1 MGNNSTHNRILGW
14 IDSRIGF
21 TKTMLRPAPEH
32 SLSPWYWLGAL
43 AVTAFLTQA
52 VTGALMLLYYV
63 PTVDGAYAS
72 TVYILG
78 SVPLGLILETVHLY
92 GAYAM
97 VMLVFLHLV
106 RGYFASVHKKPR
118 ELMWVVGMFMGL
130 VTLGLGLTGYLL
142 PWTVVSKSATD
153 VTIGMLSFLPGQI
166 GPLLKFLIAGAGSD
180 ADELRRF
187 FDLHV
192 VVLPGALLAL
202 LALKMY
208 MFEIHGASEPAS
220 GRKASVRQLPWF
232 PNVFLYLAMIGSV
245 FAGILLAVSALFPI
259 SLPPEFKPQA
269 AASFVPQPEWYFLWL
284 YQVLKISVFEGA
296 GIQYALGGTTILLI
310 VITLLPFLDRGR
322 ERDLASRPFYAVAGI
337 IAVAEVVALAIWG
350 YFTPGKVIPNWEA
363 LTFIGGLALT
373 LAILSWITFQAR
385 KMFPNKLP
393 AGHSNASVQT
403 SRDMHQMIDTS
414 SKPSFK
420 VGTGA
425 KNL

>member
-1 MGNNSTHNRILGW
+1 MGDAVTRKGILGW

-21 TKTMLRPAPEH
+21 SHTMLRPAPEY

-63 PTVDGAYAS
+63 PTVDGAYPS
-72 TVYILG
+72 TVFILG

-106 RGYFASVHKKPR
+106 RGYFANVHKKPR
-118 ELMWVVGMFMGL
+118 ELMWVIGMFMGL
-130 VTLGLGLTGYLL
+130 VTMGLGLTGYLL

-153 VTIGMLSFLPGQI
+153 VTIGMLSFLPAEI

-192 VVLPGALLAL
+192 VVLPGVMLAL

-208 MFEIHGASEPAS
+208 MFETHGASEPSS
-220 GRKASVRQLPWF
+220 GVKPSTREVPWF
-232 PNVFLYLAMIGSV
+232 PNVFLYLAMIGSA
-245 FAGILLAVSALFPI
+245 FAGILVAVSAIFPI
-259 SLPPEFKPQA
+259 SLPPEFTPQS

-284 YQVLKISVFEGA
+284 YQMLKVSAFEGA
-296 GIQYALGGTTILLI
+296 GIRYALGGTTILLI
-310 VITLLPFLDRGR
+310 VLVLLPFIDRGR
-322 ERDLASRPFYAVAGI
+322 ERDLSSRPFFAVAGI
-337 IAVAEVVALAIWG
+337 IAVAEVVALTVWG
-350 YFTPGKVIPNWEA
+350 YLTPGKVISNWEA
-363 LTFIGGLALT
+363 LTLIGGLALT
-373 LAILSWITFQAR
+373 IVILSWLTFRARKTFQNR
-385 KMFPNKLP
+385 SP
-393 AGHSNASVQT
+393 ASDSTANAS
-403 SRDMHQMIDTS
+403 
-414 SKPSFK
+414 SKLGK
-420 VGTGA
+420 GA
-425 KNL
+425 IGK

>member
-1 MGNNSTHNRILGW
+1 MGDAVTRKGILGW

-21 TKTMLRPAPEH
+21 SHTMLRPAPEY

-72 TVYILG
+72 TVFILG

-106 RGYFASVHKKPR
+106 RGYFANVHKKPR
-118 ELMWVVGMFMGL
+118 ELMWMIGMFMGL

-153 VTIGMLSFLPGQI
+153 VTIGMLSFLPAEI

-192 VVLPGALLAL
+192 VVLPGVMLAL

-208 MFEIHGASEPAS
+208 MFEIHGASEPSS
-220 GRKASVRQLPWF
+220 GVKASAREVPWF
-232 PNVFLYLAMIGSV
+232 PNVFLYLAMIGSA
-245 FAGILLAVSALFPI
+245 FAGILLAVSAIFPI
-259 SLPPEFKPQA
+259 SLPPEFTPRS

-284 YQVLKISVFEGA
+284 YQVLKVSAFEGA
-296 GIQYALGGTTILLI
+296 GIRYALGGTTILVGML
-310 VITLLPFLDRGR
+310 VLLPFIDRGR
-322 ERDLASRPFYAVAGI
+322 ERDLSSRPFFAVAGI
-337 IAVAEVVALAIWG
+337 IAVAEVVTLTVWG
-350 YFTPGKVIPNWEA
+350 YLTPGKVIPNWEA
-363 LTFIGGLALT
+363 LTLIGGLALT
-373 LAILSWITFQAR
+373 IAILSWLTFQAR
-385 KMFPNKLP
+385 KTFHNRSP
-393 AGHSNASVQT
+393 ANDSTTNAS
-403 SRDMHQMIDTS
+403 
-414 SKPSFK
+414 SKLGK
-420 VGTGA
+420 GA
-425 KNL
+425 IGK

>member
-1 MGNNSTHNRILGW
+1 MGDAVTRKGILGW

-21 TKTMLRPAPEH
+21 SHTMLRPAPEY

-72 TVYILG
+72 TVFILG

-106 RGYFASVHKKPR
+106 RGYFANVHKKPR
-118 ELMWVVGMFMGL
+118 ELMWVIGMFMGL

-153 VTIGMLSFLPGQI
+153 VTIGMLSFLPAEI

-192 VVLPGALLAL
+192 VVLPGVMLAL

-208 MFEIHGASEPAS
+208 MFEIHGASEPSS
-220 GRKASVRQLPWF
+220 GVKASAREVPWF
-232 PNVFLYLAMIGSV
+232 PNVFLYLAMIGSA
-245 FAGILLAVSALFPI
+245 FAGILLAVSAIFPI
-259 SLPPEFKPQA
+259 SLPPEFTPRS

-284 YQVLKISVFEGA
+284 YQVLKVSAFEGA
-296 GIQYALGGTTILLI
+296 GIRYALGGTTILVGML
-310 VITLLPFLDRGR
+310 VLLPFIDRGR
-322 ERDLASRPFYAVAGI
+322 ERDLSSRPFFAVAGI
-337 IAVAEVVALAIWG
+337 IAVAEVVTLTVWG
-350 YFTPGKVIPNWEA
+350 YLTPGKVIPNWEA
-363 LTFIGGLALT
+363 LTLIGGLALT
-373 LAILSWITFQAR
+373 IAILSWLTFQAR
-385 KMFPNKLP
+385 KTFHNRSP
-393 AGHSNASVQT
+393 ANDSTTNAS
-403 SRDMHQMIDTS
+403 
-414 SKPSFK
+414 SKLGK
-420 VGTGA
+420 GA
-425 KNL
+425 IGK